1 MFLLALRFAIIR
13 IKIIFRQVS
22 FVQLNTILLT
32 AGVTSDVSKQVSK
45 QTNILSRYVAN
56 IDWDAI
62 IGKVVSTTIALLLVS
77 LLFILLN
84 LIGKSIIK
92 RSFRHTRFV
101 QNLASNRIETVYSL
115 TRNIFHYTILF
126 FYLYAILSILG
137 VPVGT
142 LLAGAGILSVALG
155 LGAQGFV
162 SDVITGAFILLEQ
175 QLAVG
180 DSVKI
185 GTIEG
190 TVHSVGLRTTQVLG
204 YDGTLNFIPNRSITI
219 ISNLSRNDMRALIE
233 IGLDPKKEIKEMI
246 ALVTNVNE
254 ELKPNYP
261 DITSGPNILGTF
273 DSGNGR
279 MVLRIAIYTKNG
291 AQFAIQSAFLERYL
305 EVLRS
310 NGFVIPT
317 SPLNLAGK

>member
-1 MFLLALRFAIIR
+1 MMTVSVLRKVFFVSIIN
-13 IKIIFRQVS
+13 II
-22 FVQLNTILLT
+22 LT
-32 AGVTSDVSKQVSK
+32 SSVTSDVSKQDSK
-45 QTNILSRYVAN
+45 QTNLLSRYFAN
-56 IDWDAI
+56 INWDEI
-62 IGKVVSTTIALLLVS
+62 ISKIISTTVALILIS
-77 LLFILLN
+77 LLFVLLN
-84 LIGKSIIK
+84 IIGKSIIK
-92 RSFRHTRFV
+92 RSFKHTRLV
-101 QNLASNRIETVYSL
+101 QNLASNRLDTVYSL

-126 FYLYAILSILG
+126 FYLYAVLSILG

-162 SDVITGAFILLEQ
+162 NDVITGAFILLEQ

-190 TVHSVGLRTTQVLG
+190 TVHSVGLRTTQILG

-246 ALVTNVNE
+246 KLIQAVND
-254 ELKPNYP
+254 ELKPKFP
-261 DITSGPNILGTF
+261 DITVGPNILGTF

-279 MVLRIAIYTKNG
+279 MVLRVAIYTKNG
-291 AQFAIQSAFLERYL
+291 AQFSVQSAFLERYL
-305 EVLRS
+305 EVLNN
-310 NGFVIPT
+310 NGFNIPT
-317 SPLNLAGK
+317 SPLNLASE